1 MNSLIDQ
8 MPSRTI
14 FGNKIDGS
22 QPYRGM
28 IKEVRFWKV
37 PRTGQ
42 ELEDYRYQ
50 TIPINSQLRDQM
62 LVYAMLSGTA
72 GN

>member
-1 MNSLIDQ
+1 MNSLFDQ

-14 FGNKIDGS
+14 FGNNIDGS

-37 PRTGQ
+37 SRTGQ

-62 LVYAMLSGTA
+62 LVYAMLSATA

>member
-1 MNSLIDQ
+1 M
-8 MPSRTI
+8 M
-14 FGNKIDGS
+14 
-22 QPYRGM
+22 
-28 IKEVRFWKV
+28 KEVRFWKV
-37 PRTGQ
+37 SRTGQ

-62 LVYAMLSGTA
+62 LVYAMLSATA